1 MRKLFFYVFSI
12 FSCMQ
17 SCSQSDDLINGKFDL
32 EEEKMQQEISFPDH
46 IEAYGKAVA
55 KELRVTVLRLNEM
68 NVDYSKAT
76 GTKEFREKF
85 YKDWFD
91 ANPTIAKT
99 RATGVPLTS
108 IMDPIEFAERYK
120 ALTEIQLDF
129 VQRIIK
135 ECGKSTSYLD
145 LKNRLVDMK
154 EKVCAIVPEIEQE
167 RLLNV
172 ISVLYYAVQEIS
184 HLEDQGLMLRTP
196 YNDIRISK
204 IKTRG
209 NWEGGG
215 GLVSG
220 CTKFLSTVWTIA
232 VGEPTIIGE
241 GVAAVV
247 TAVTVVV
254 VAGVVMYEVVACAAD
269 ELNKDDCTNRF
280 VDCINS
286 GGEWTKKN
294 SGGWGRTMC
303 ELCYRYCETQGV
315 WECPRPVF

>member
-12 FSCMQ
+12 FLCMQ

-120 ALTEIQLDF
+120 A
-129 VQRIIK
+129 
-135 ECGKSTSYLD
+135 
-145 LKNRLVDMK
+145 
-154 EKVCAIVPEIEQE
+154 
-167 RLLNV
+167 
-172 ISVLYYAVQEIS
+172 
-184 HLEDQGLMLRTP
+184 
-196 YNDIRISK
+196 
-204 IKTRG
+204 
-209 NWEGGG
+209 
-215 GLVSG
+215 
-220 CTKFLSTVWTIA
+220 
-232 VGEPTIIGE
+232 
-241 GVAAVV
+241 
-247 TAVTVVV
+247 
-254 VAGVVMYEVVACAAD
+254 
-269 ELNKDDCTNRF
+269 
-280 VDCINS
+280 
-286 GGEWTKKN
+286 
-294 SGGWGRTMC
+294 
-303 ELCYRYCETQGV
+303 
-315 WECPRPVF
+315 

>member
-1 MRKLFFYVFSI
+1 
-12 FSCMQ
+12 
-17 SCSQSDDLINGKFDL
+17 
-32 EEEKMQQEISFPDH
+32 MQQEISFPDH

-154 EKVCAIVPEIEQE
+154 EKVCAIVP
-167 RLLNV
+167 
-172 ISVLYYAVQEIS
+172 
-184 HLEDQGLMLRTP
+184 
-196 YNDIRISK
+196 K
-204 IKTRG
+204 
-209 NWEGGG
+209 
-215 GLVSG
+215 
-220 CTKFLSTVWTIA
+220 
-232 VGEPTIIGE
+232 
-241 GVAAVV
+241 
-247 TAVTVVV
+247 
-254 VAGVVMYEVVACAAD
+254 
-269 ELNKDDCTNRF
+269 
-280 VDCINS
+280 
-286 GGEWTKKN
+286 
-294 SGGWGRTMC
+294 
-303 ELCYRYCETQGV
+303 
-315 WECPRPVF
+315 

>member
-12 FSCMQ
+12 FLCMQ

-120 ALTEIQLDF
+120 AIQYKYLWVILVLLF
-129 VQRIIK
+129 NLLGII
-135 ECGKSTSYLD
+135 
-145 LKNRLVDMK
+145 
-154 EKVCAIVPEIEQE
+154 A
-167 RLLNV
+167 
-172 ISVLYYAVQEIS
+172 
-184 HLEDQGLMLRTP
+184 
-196 YNDIRISK
+196 
-204 IKTRG
+204 
-209 NWEGGG
+209 
-215 GLVSG
+215 
-220 CTKFLSTVWTIA
+220 FLIWKQ
-232 VGEPTIIGE
+232 
-241 GVAAVV
+241 
-247 TAVTVVV
+247 
-254 VAGVVMYEVVACAAD
+254 Y
-269 ELNKDDCTNRF
+269 LNKMS
-280 VDCINS
+280 NS
-286 GGEWTKKN
+286 GSHGN
-294 SGGWGRTMC
+294 
-303 ELCYRYCETQGV
+303 V
-315 WECPRPVF
+315 